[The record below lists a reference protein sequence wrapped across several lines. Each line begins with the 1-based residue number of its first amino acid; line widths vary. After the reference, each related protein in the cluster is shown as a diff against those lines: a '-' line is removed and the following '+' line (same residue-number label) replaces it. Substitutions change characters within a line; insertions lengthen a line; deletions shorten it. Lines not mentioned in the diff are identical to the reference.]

1 MQRLVILRGIVE
13 NGRVVKRFRPAYG
26 FLLIAAL
33 IGAWITFQS
42 MGGNQYQRVSP
53 GPDGVVRIDIGDLA
67 PLEARFFRFLNS
79 GNQEVA
85 FFVARDLSGGVQV
98 AFDAN
103 EVCYKKKRGYRA
115 EGEWVVCNFCDKA
128 FRIAGLNA
136 GGGGC
141 KPVPV
146 VHRLEGQQIVLTESE
161 LLRGWRYFR

>member
-1 MQRLVILRGIVE
+1 M
-13 NGRVVKRFRPAYG
+13 KRFKPAYG
-26 FLLIAAL
+26 FLLVVL
-33 IGAWITFQS
+33 MIGAWIGFQS
-42 MGGNQYQRVSP
+42 IGGSQYQKVSP
-53 GPDGVVRIDIGDLA
+53 GRDGVVRIDVADLA
-67 PLEARFFRFLNS
+67 PLEAKFFRFLNA

-115 EGEWVVCNFCDKA
+115 EGEWMVCNFCDKA
-128 FRIAGLNA
+128 FRIADVNA

-146 VHRLEGQQIVLTESE
+146 DHRVEGQQVVLTEPD

>member
-1 MQRLVILRGIVE
+1 MADNWPVM
-13 NGRVVKRFRPAYG
+13 KRFRPAYG
-26 FLLIAAL
+26 FLLMAVL
-33 IGAWITFQS
+33 IGGWVAVQS
-42 MGGNQYQRVSP
+42 VGGSQYQRVTP
-53 GPDGVVRIDIGDLA
+53 DPDGLIRIDVGDLA
-67 PLEARFFRFLNS
+67 PLEARFYRYLNS

-85 FFVARDLSGGVQV
+85 FFVARDPGGGVQV

-128 FRIAGLNA
+128 FRVAGLNE

-141 KPVPV
+141 KPVPL
-146 VHRLEGQQIVLTESE
+146 VHRIEGQKVVLTEPE